1 MASAMTGTGA
11 LYTPQV
17 LGLAT
22 SLAQFPLTDDL
33 DLRGQARA
41 ASCGSSLTLGLR
53 LGLGLDAGARIAR
66 VGLAAQACA
75 IGQASAAIFAAGAV
89 GRTAADIA
97 AAEAQISAWLE
108 GTAPMPDWPGLEA
121 IAAARAFPGRH
132 GAILLGW
139 RAALQALSFDP
150 SGR

>member
-1 MASAMTGTGA
+1 MASAAA

-41 ASCGSSLTLGLR
+41 VSCGSSLT

-97 AAEAQISAWLE
+97 AAEAQISAWLA
-108 GTAPMPDWPGLEA
+108 GTGSMPDWPGLEA
-121 IAAARAFPGRH
+121 IAAAVAFPGRH

-139 RAALQALSFDP
+139 RAALQALSVDP